1 MPPPTPPP
9 ATLHPPAP
17 CWMDG
22 VRCYGGRQPNCRRGR
37 TPPPPLCAT
46 EGQRTPSCQ
55 WALLHWMAL
64 TEQGV
69 VRPGTAVYSTAVHS
83 TAVHSQQYIHS
94 HAVYVYLCVSQVSI
108 VGVNSRRPASAR
120 PGAPPALCPSVH
132 PSVDPYAICVDPC
145 VNQPRSMRAVT
156 SARRAMGAVAMGA
169 SPPPRC
175 SRSAAASVRL
185 PPAVNQALQLG
196 Q

>member
-1 MPPPTPPP
+1 M
-9 ATLHPPAP
+9 AERL
-17 CWMDG
+17 
-22 VRCYGGRQPNCRRGR
+22 
-37 TPPPPLCAT
+37 
-46 EGQRTPSCQ
+46 PSGSSHQ
-55 WALLHWMAL
+55 MEAAN
-64 TEQGV
+64 
-69 VRPGTAVYSTAVHS
+69 RTAVEAAHR
-83 TAVHSQQYIHS
+83 HR
-94 HAVYVYLCVSQVSI
+94 LCV
-108 VGVNSRRPASAR
+108 NRRREQQAAGQCTAWRATSSLPLR
-120 PGAPPALCPSVH
+120 PPVF
-132 PSVDPYAICVDPC
+132 DPYAICVDPC